1 MCVQKM
7 KILFML
13 LLIILSGCDG
23 ENDAKFVGQWLA
35 DIDGDIKSE
44 LIVKENGIFYF
55 RNMPMEIVCRED
67 KTYKANFSGDWSINI
82 DNRIDIS
89 MDNVNSERCNI
100 PSSYLINGFYDG
112 GYFLCQ
118 KGLSFFQMD
127 LMSQVI

>member
-1 MCVQKM
+1 M

-44 LIVKENGIFYF
+44 LIVKEDGIFYF

-100 PSSYLINGFYDG
+100 PSSYL
-112 GYFLCQ
+112 
-118 KGLSFFQMD
+118 
-127 LMSQVI
+127 